1 MTVSG
6 KWQPFALGFRPFFL
20 LGGLAAP
27 VLILIWL
34 ATWHGELA
42 AGDYYGRIGWHAHE
56 MLFGY
61 TVAIVAGFLLTAVRN
76 WTGRPT
82 PSGPPL
88 ALLAAL
94 WLAGRLLPWLP
105 GIPPVVVAVV
115 DLAFLPVLAF
125 SLLPALRGVENRVN
139 YILPVILLL
148 MAVANGLMH
157 LEALAL
163 AQTGRL
169 GMQFMMD
176 LVLVL
181 LLLIAGRVMPFFIR
195 VAVAGA
201 EPLTR
206 SWVEKGTLA
215 FTLLLVLL
223 HLVDATPLA
232 AVAALVLGGL
242 QAIRLAGWYHRGV
255 WRIPILWVLVTGYA
269 WLALSLLLRGIAELG
284 WMPLSPAE
292 HAFTVGAIGVTTLGM
307 MARVT
312 LGHTGRP
319 MLPPKAMTIA
329 FVLANF
335 SALLRVAGPVLWP
348 AGYVFWILLA
358 GAGWIVAFA
367 IFVYHYTLMLLRP
380 RVDGRPG

>member
-1 MTVSG
+1 MSASG

-20 LGGLAAP
+20 LGGLAALA
-27 VLILIWL
+27 LILVWL
-34 ATWHGELA
+34 ATWHGALP

-61 TVAIVAGFLLTAVRN
+61 TAAVVAGFLLTAVRN

-82 PSGPPL
+82 PSGLPL
-88 ALLAAL
+88 ALLAGL
-94 WLAGRLLPWLP
+94 WLAGRLAPWLP
-105 GIPPVVVAVV
+105 GIPPMFVAAT

-125 SLLPALRGVENRVN
+125 SLLPALRGVENRAN
-139 YILPVILLL
+139 YLLPVILLC
-148 MAVANGLMH
+148 MAVANGMMH
-157 LEALAL
+157 LQALGI
-163 AQTGRL
+163 AQTQRM

-201 EPLTR
+201 EPVVR
-206 SWVEKGTLA
+206 PWVEKGTLA
-215 FTLLLVLL
+215 FTLLLILL
-223 HLVDATPLA
+223 HLSGATIPA
-232 AVAALVLGGL
+232 AVAALVLGIL

-255 WRIPILWVLVTGYA
+255 WRLPILWVLVTGYG
-269 WLALSLLLRGIAELG
+269 WLVLSLLLRGIAEPGSL
-284 WMPLSPAE
+284 PLSPAE
-292 HAFTVGAIGVTTLGM
+292 HAFTAGAIGVMTLGM

-319 MLPPKAMTIA
+319 MQPPKAMTAA
-329 FVLANF
+329 FVLVNIA
-335 SALLRVAGPVLWP
+335 ALVRVAGPVLWP

-358 GAGWIVAFA
+358 GTCWIIAYA
-367 IFVYHYTLMLLRP
+367 IFVYYYTPMLLRP
-380 RVDGRPG
+380 RVDGKPG